1 MKLDPQQL
9 KNPMV
14 GTVCILIVSS
24 MLAAFIGHALI
35 LSLALSSIYAVGI
48 FGLVAFLVVFA
59 LQTVTGV
66 IALLIVPV
74 WAVVVGW
81 FVSIG
86 SASRAATASTKA
98 GVTLFAETHPIHVR
112 VNELAKQLE
121 LPPIK
126 WVGWF
131 EGHDINAFAMGVHQ
145 EEAVI
150 AFSQGAIEKLTKE
163 ELDAVMAHELAHV
176 VNEDMARMTY
186 AYGVQNALT
195 WFLFL
200 NSFKK
205 LARWFFT
212 PLSEL
217 EIMRFSRKRE
227 YWADAIGAALTSP
240 VAMASALVKIH
251 KDDGEPSGQQNH
263 ISHFMFSAKADALF
277 ATHPTIKDRVKA
289 LADKKYIQQL
299 PTIEEL
305 QITPKS
311 IRQSGKIKAKP
322 IIQRA

>member
-1 MKLDPQQL
+1 MKLDVQQL

-14 GTVCILIVSS
+14 WTVCVLIVSS
-24 MLAAFIGHALI
+24 MLAAFIGQALLLSAAVSSAFAFGI
-35 LSLALSSIYAVGI
+35 LGLAM
-48 FGLVAFLVVFA
+48 FFVVFT
-59 LQTVTGV
+59 LQAITGIV
-66 IALLIVPV
+66 VVLIVPV
-74 WAVVVGW
+74 WAIVVGW
-81 FVSIG
+81 LVATG
-86 SASRAATASTKA
+86 SASRAAHASTKA

-112 VNELAKQLE
+112 VNELAQQLE

-131 EGHDINAFAMGVHQ
+131 AGSEINAFAMGVHQ
-145 EEAVI
+145 EEAMI

-200 NSFKK
+200 NAFKQ
-205 LARWFFT
+205 LARWLFT

-217 EIMRFSRKRE
+217 EIMRFSRQRE

-240 VAMASALVKIH
+240 VAMASALVKIK
-251 KDDGEPSGQQNH
+251 KDKGQPTGEQSH
-263 ISHFMFSAKADALF
+263 ISHFMFQAQAHAFF
-277 ATHPTIKDRVKA
+277 ATHPTIEERVHA
-289 LADKKYIQQL
+289 LADKSYIEQL
-299 PTIEEL
+299 PFKEAVNNTVA
-305 QITPKS
+305 PK
-311 IRQSGKIKAKP
+311 RPVEAQA
-322 IIQRA
+322 IQGVD